1 MKKTIKLTAALAAA
15 ALALPA
21 AAAALP
27 GNGQGPPDHAGPPGG
42 PPGLTGGG
50 SQGGANGGGNGSQV
64 DGGSNGKCPKVG
76 YVFKGTYTGT
86 AVAVQSG
93 NKHVR
98 NAELVG
104 TDVEFDLVNAKLVV
118 ADTNADG
125 VSDVS
130 DVQVG
135 DRVLVMA
142 KLAKC
147 DPGAQPYAAKQLVDQ
162 TNLPADEEGDT
173 EE

>member
-1 MKKTIKLTAALAAA
+1 MTKTIRLAA
-15 ALALPA
+15 ALAVAALAVPT

-27 GNGQGPPDHAGPPGG
+27 GNGQGPPDHAGPPAG
-42 PPGLTGGG
+42 PPGLTGDNL
-50 SQGGANGGGNGSQV
+50 QGAGAGDGSQV
-64 DGGSNGKCPKVG
+64 NGGSKGKCPRVG

-86 AVAVQSG
+86 AVTVESG
-93 NKHVR
+93 NRHVR

-104 TDVEFDLVNAKLVV
+104 TTVEFDLTNAKLVV
-118 ADTNADG
+118 ADTNGDG
-125 VSDVS
+125 ITDVG
-130 DVQVG
+130 DVVMG

-147 DPGAQPYAAKQLVDQ
+147 DPGDQPYGAKQLVDQ
-162 TNLPADEEGDT
+162 SNPPSDEEDDT